1 LQEDRQNGIDTL
13 RQREAGK
20 AVASN
25 ANLVESCP
33 CRDNK
38 RLHLLLPELR
48 SQSAERSP
56 GSLDNL
62 LVTVIEGD
70 EESANKIRVVAREVH
85 IRVGEELGKVKVS
98 GCTLAVVVVLD
109 QG

>member
-1 LQEDRQNGIDTL
+1 MT
-13 RQREAGK
+13 
-20 AVASN
+20 SN

-48 SQSAERSP
+48 GKSAERSP

-85 IRVGEELGKVKVS
+85 FSVGEELGEVKVS